1 MAKYLAKKFASLILT
16 LLVASFLVFAL
27 TEMTPGNVVRKVLG
41 QFALQSQVDFIT
53 EKLHLNDPFYI
64 RYGRWLGVLTGVIA
78 DPLQDP
84 EIEKEIGR
92 SFVDHRG
99 AQYFGNFGY
108 SIMSAAPVNDII
120 WGKLKNTGILAGISF
135 ALIVPIS
142 ILFGMIAGM
151 REGSWYDR
159 TISVG
164 GIIATSLPEFAL
176 GVFLV
181 AIFSTGL
188 NWLPGGSPLETGAGW
203 SIASQLVMPVM
214 VLVIY
219 DSGYVIRMVRGSMA
233 QVMGSA
239 YIRTATLKGLDMP
252 RVVMRHGLRNAMI
265 APFTVMMLQLNFLI
279 SGVVVTEMIFNYP
292 GFGKLLLKASLE
304 KDVQMIE
311 AATLISLV
319 FAVLTQF
326 ISDIGYALL
335 NPRIGL
341 R

>member
-1 MAKYLAKKFASLILT
+1 MLSYLTKKFISVLAT
-16 LLVASFLVFAL
+16 LLVASFVVFAL
-27 TEMTPGNVVRKVLG
+27 TEMTPGSVARKKLG
-41 QFALQSQVDFIT
+41 QFALQSQVDFMD
-53 EKLHLNDPFYI
+53 EQLGYNDPFYV
-64 RYGRWLGVLTGVIA
+64 RYSRWLGILVGAIP
-78 DPLQDP
+78 DPIQDP
-84 EIEKEIGR
+84 KVGEALGR
-92 SFVDHRG
+92 SFVDSRG
-99 AQYFGNFGY
+99 NQYFGNFGF
-108 SIMSAAPVNDII
+108 SFQSNQPVNDII
-120 WGKLKNTGILAGISF
+120 WKKLKNTAILAGVSF

-142 ILFGMIAGM
+142 IFFGMLAGM

-159 TISVG
+159 TISIG

-188 NWLPGGSPLETGAGW
+188 GWLPGGSPLSEGGGG
-203 SIASQLVMPVM
+203 SIPIQFVMPVM

-219 DSGYVIRMVRGSMA
+219 DSGYVIRMVRGSMTE
-233 QVMGSA
+233 VMASN
-239 YIRTATLKGLDMP
+239 YIRTAILKGMKMP
-252 RVVMRHGLRNAMI
+252 RVVARHGLRNAMI

-279 SGVVVTEMIFNYP
+279 SGVVVTEMIFNFP
-292 GFGKLLLKASLE
+292 GFGQLLLKASLE

-319 FAVLTQF
+319 FAILTQF